1 MSMQSY
7 GDPMGQSPKQYTL
20 PLIQQPDFTSYS
32 YFVSESNQPAYQLVE
47 AWPNWPFKRYVIC
60 GPNGYG
66 KTHLGHILTDLTD
79 GIFIKAS
86 DITTEILETI
96 QLNQRYIIDDLHLI
110 SQSRLLFHFYNLT
123 VEKGCS
129 VVYLSDVP
137 PSQRDM
143 GLPDLNSRLRSLP
156 VIELPQPDDNL
167 CRAIIKK
174 VFLDLQINVADEV
187 VEYMLAHMS
196 RSLTDIHYSI
206 QLLNQKSMELKR
218 NITIPFIKT
227 VLDIRG

>member
-1 MSMQSY
+1 MQNF
-7 GDPMGQSPKQYTL
+7 GDPMDQSPKQYTL

-32 YFVSESNQPAYQLVE
+32 YFVSESNQGAYQLVE
-47 AWPNWPFKRYVIC
+47 LWPNWSFKCYVIC
-60 GPNGYG
+60 GPKGYG
-66 KTHLGHILTDLTD
+66 KTHLGHILKDLTD
-79 GIFIKAS
+79 GIFIKAE

-96 QLNQRYIIDDLHLI
+96 RPSQCYIVDDVQLIK
-110 SQSRLLFHFYNLT
+110 QSRLLFHFYNLT
-123 VEKGCS
+123 VEKGCA

-174 VFLDLQINVADEV
+174 VFLDLQVSVADEV

-196 RSLTDIHYSI
+196 RSLKDIHCLI
-206 QLLNQKSMELKR
+206 QCLNQKSMELKR
-218 NITIPFIKT
+218 NITIPFIKSI
-227 VLDIRG
+227 LNIKG